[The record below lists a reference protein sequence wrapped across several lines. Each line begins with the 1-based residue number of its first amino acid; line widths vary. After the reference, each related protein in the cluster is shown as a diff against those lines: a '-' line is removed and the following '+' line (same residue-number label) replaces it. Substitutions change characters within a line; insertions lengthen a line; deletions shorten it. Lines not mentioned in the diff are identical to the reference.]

1 MLPSPPPPPPP
12 PAHPAPDATVYR
24 FGMRRLRTG
33 LPGTLIALCLAPLPL
48 VVTAAKGG
56 AGVGQWIFA
65 GVWLLL
71 LGGLGVLMAY
81 VLWTRRGTL
90 LAFDAYGV
98 WWRHSRERQTVV
110 PWQSLAGVGLYW
122 AHKGNARAGQ
132 KIMSLELC
140 PYGDVDDADPLLKP
154 LVVRDQPPRPGL
166 PDRRYRIAIPMFAS
180 RRWGRELAAAAY
192 ARAPQLWFGEHERP
206 YGYMGVLSSARSAR
220 DQVR

>member
-1 MLPSPPPPPPP
+1 MFPSPPP
-12 PAHPAPDATVYR
+12 HPAPDAAVFR

-48 VVTAAKGG
+48 VVTAGKGG
-56 AGVGQWIFA
+56 AGVGQWVFA

-71 LGGLGVLMAY
+71 WGGLGLLMTYA
-81 VLWTRRGTL
+81 LWAGRGTL

-98 WWRHSRERQTVV
+98 WWRHSRERHAVV

-122 AHKGNARAGQ
+122 AHKGNAKAGQ

-140 PYGDVDDADPLLKP
+140 PYGEVDTADPLLKR
-154 LVVRDQPPRPGL
+154 LVAQDQPLRPGL
-166 PDRRYRIAIPMFAS
+166 PDRRYRIGIPLYAS

-192 ARAPQLWFGEHERP
+192 DRAPHLWFGEHERP
-206 YGYMGVLSSARSAR
+206 YGYMGALQRTS
-220 DQVR
+220 